1 MADFSFGKNFRLLSA
16 NDFQYLRNENSIVKS
31 KCLRI
36 YFKPSRL
43 NQKET
48 RMGLSVSRK
57 VGCAVVRNRTKRIL
71 KEIFRLEGPKDIG
84 LDLMVVVSPFL
95 YRNFEKSEDAEDS
108 LKGSFKKLLKE
119 ISGKYDRKIIYS
131 TN

>member
-1 MADFSFGKNFRLLSA
+1 MVDFSFGKNFRLLSA
-16 NDFQYLRNENSIVKS
+16 SDFQYLRSENAIAKS

-43 NQKET
+43 NQQET
-48 RMGLSVSRK
+48 RIGLSVSRK
-57 VGCAVVRNRTKRIL
+57 VGPAVIRNRTKRIL
-71 KEIFRLEGPKDIG
+71 KEVFRLEGPKDLG

-95 YRNFEKSEDAEDS
+95 YTNFKKTEDAEDS
-108 LKGSFKKLLKE
+108 LKNSFKKLLKE
-119 ISGKYDRKIIYS
+119 ISGKDDRKVIYS

>member
-1 MADFSFGKNFRLLSA
+1 MADFSYGKNLRLLSA
-16 NDFQYLRNENSIVKS
+16 SDFQYLRNDNSIVKS

-43 NQKET
+43 EQKES
-48 RMGLSVSRK
+48 RIGLSVSKK
-57 VGCAVVRNRTKRIL
+57 VGPAVTRNRTKRIL
-71 KEIFRLEGPKDIG
+71 KEIFRLEGPKELG

-95 YRNFEKSEDAEDS
+95 YRNFDKTAEAENS
-108 LKGSFKKLLKE
+108 LKNSFKKLLKE
-119 ISGKYDRKIIYS
+119 ISNKYDRKVIYS

>member
-1 MADFSFGKNFRLLSA
+1 MTSFSYGKNLRLLSA
-16 NDFQYLRNENSIVKS
+16 SDFQYLRNENSIVKS

-43 NQKET
+43 DQKET
-48 RMGLSVSRK
+48 RIGLSVSKK
-57 VGCAVVRNRTKRIL
+57 VGPAVTRNRTKRIL
-71 KEIFRLEGPKDIG
+71 KEVFRLEGPRELG

-95 YRNFEKSEDAEDS
+95 YRNFEKAEDAENS
-108 LKGSFKKLLKE
+108 LRGSFKKLLKE
-119 ISGKYDRKIIYS
+119 ISSKNDRKVIYS